1 MQFNSVPYFLF
12 LAIALMAT
20 MRLPH
25 RAQNI
30 GLVILS
36 YVFYAFWNW
45 KFCGL
50 MLTATFF
57 GYFPPLKIAEAR
69 ESGNADLAKK
79 WMVFGVACSLAIL
92 AVFKYANFFIE
103 SFGAILH
110 RVLPNSSLGT
120 LDILLPAGISFYT
133 FHTISYVVDA
143 YRKDVEPTKDFV
155 EVALF
160 LSFFPQLIA
169 GPIARSTSLLPQCQ
183 KPRVVTSA
191 MVREGMFLILIGL
204 FRKVAIADTAGALV
218 DASFADPAHKTWF
231 VMAQT
236 VFWYSLQ
243 IYSDF
248 AGYSDM
254 ARGSALL
261 FGFRLLRNFDHP
273 YLSQSFSEFWR
284 RWHISLSSWLRDYL
298 YIPLGG
304 NRKGKFR
311 TYANLMITMLLGG
324 LWHGASWNF
333 VIWGGLHGLYLA
345 IEHLLGFGKK
355 FERLNLVRV
364 GFVFTVVS
372 FTWMFF
378 RSPSFEVTT
387 QVLSKLGE
395 FRHPTLRF
403 PLASLYLMSLL
414 LLVDLPQVIGK
425 LETAALEWELGPKL
439 AYFFGLIA
447 LVVFSGDINGSVF
460 IYFQF

>member
-1 MQFNSVPYFLF
+1 
-12 LAIALMAT
+12 
-20 MRLPH
+20 
-25 RAQNI
+25 
-30 GLVILS
+30 
-36 YVFYAFWNW
+36 
-45 KFCGL
+45 
-50 MLTATFF
+50 
-57 GYFPPLKIAEAR
+57 
-69 ESGNADLAKK
+69 
-79 WMVFGVACSLAIL
+79 
-92 AVFKYANFFIE
+92 
-103 SFGAILH
+103 
-110 RVLPNSSLGT
+110 
-120 LDILLPAGISFYT
+120 
-133 FHTISYVVDA
+133 
-143 YRKDVEPTKDFV
+143 
-155 EVALF
+155 
-160 LSFFPQLIA
+160 
-169 GPIARSTSLLPQCQ
+169 
-183 KPRVVTSA
+183 

-345 IEHLLGFGKK
+345 IESLRWS
-355 FERLNLVRV
+355 RLRGCFSGRRALRLRRRCFRNW
-364 GFVFTVVS
+364 VS
-372 FTWMFF
+372 FGIRPF
-378 RSPSFEVTT
+378 
-387 QVLSKLGE
+387 G
-395 FRHPTLRF
+395 F
-403 PLASLYLMSLL
+403 PLRAC
-414 LLVDLPQVIGK
+414 I
-425 LETAALEWELGPKL
+425 
-439 AYFFGLIA
+439 
-447 LVVFSGDINGSVF
+447 
-460 IYFQF
+460 